1 MAKQWVVNTASGP
14 RYIAGV
20 LLAPGEGVFVNDGP
34 DGAAA
39 PAGESTV
46 VALASSRLAS
56 MAAAGNAVPSGTLL
70 KDPGTGQIYGQS
82 VGVGGYTALGGDG
95 AGAGIFRGVYTWAT
109 RPLSGLNVGDTIRVS
124 DVGRAPGTIFKW
136 TGSRWRHLYSF
147 ILARNIGSVT
157 SPVATLTGVTSGVFT
172 LPNALATFAD
182 MFEPGDELEV
192 SALATKIGGGG
203 TADINIYLGTAGGI
217 TDSLVRPET
226 LTNVTNRTMNARTQ
240 IQFSGLTT
248 FSGPAGLA
256 DNSVSTSQ
264 LLDRST
270 NVNLA
275 AAMSITIALA
285 NANAADTF
293 KLVSCGLRAL

>member
-1 MAKQWVVNTASGP
+1 MAKQWVVNVANGP
-14 RYIAGV
+14 RMIGGV
-20 LLAPGEGVFVNDGP
+20 LLSPGEGTFVDDGP

-39 PAGESTV
+39 PASESTV
-46 VALASSRLAS
+46 VALASTRLAS
-56 MAAAGNAVPSGTLL
+56 MAAAGNAVPSGVLL
-70 KDPGTGQIYGQS
+70 KDPATGKIYGQS
-82 VGVGGYTALGGDG
+82 DGLGGYEALGGV
-95 AGAGIFRGVYTWAT
+95 GAGIGVFRGVYTWAT
-109 RPLSGLNVGDTIRVS
+109 RPLTGLNVGDRIRVM
-124 DVGRAPGTIFKW
+124 DVGRAAGTDFIW
-136 TGSRWRHLYSF
+136 TGSRWRHVHPF
-147 ILARNIGSVT
+147 ILGRNIGSVAA
-157 SPVATLTGVTSGVFT
+157 PVATLTGVTSGVFA
-172 LPNALATFAD
+172 LSNALATYAD

-192 SALATKIGGGG
+192 SALATKIGTGG

-217 TDSLVRPET
+217 TDSLVRPES